1 MPGAGPD
8 LPGLEPECPGA
19 DPELP
24 GAEPELPDTDSEL
37 PETDPVFGPWLGVE
51 RGVVGWEAVVGFEP
65 FAGFTGFVFLIAF
78 EAFVGFAAFA
88 DEVLCE
94 VSVELVVGC
103 TGSTA
108 GGWHGPEAT
117 ASPCATC
124 AGSAAWLI
132 EIMTTGFVC
141 ERVR

>member
-1 MPGAGPD
+1 M
-8 LPGLEPECPGA
+8 EPERPGA

-24 GAEPELPDTDSEL
+24 GADPELPDTDPEL
-37 PETDPVFGPWLGVE
+37 PGADPVSEPWLGVW
-51 RGVVGWEAVVGFEP
+51 RSVVGWILGWEPVVGFEP
-65 FAGFTGFVFLIAF
+65 FVGFMGFVFLVAF
-78 EAFVGFAAFA
+78 GAFVGFDVFV
-88 DEVLCE
+88 DEEPCE
-94 VSVELVVGC
+94 DSVELVVAC
-103 TGSTA
+103 TGSA
-108 GGWHGPEAT
+108 VGSWHGPEAT